1 MCRGANIDPAEFE
14 KEEFKE
20 LCIRPLVKKFARCK
34 SNSVA
39 VRRLLREYK
48 RVIEVSNLFEIDL
61 KVSKFYRYCKGR
73 RITAYKLSIQKDKP
87 QGVTGRGLFGDDED
101 SDEET
106 YYELE
111 VTGSGN
117 FSDLSDDETI
127 YDESEEGKSEAVLVP
142 KPIKKHAN
150 VKTEEESSVESQEDS
165 STGNQDSVVEGA
177 TRDDR
182 ALHLGSRVFDIIEE
196 HYEEES
202 VVRFAHIHLVFD
214 TESGTFVTS
223 EYAREVLAACG
234 NTAEGRTYY
243 F

>member
-61 KVSKFYRYCKGR
+61 KISKFYRYCKGR

-117 FSDLSDDETI
+117 LSDLSDDETI

-142 KPIKKHAN
+142 KPIKKHIN
-150 VKTEEESSVESQEDS
+150 ETIQEESSVESLEES
-165 STGNQDSVVEGA
+165 NKENQDPVEEGT

-182 ALHLGSRVFDIIEE
+182 ALELGRHVYDIIDH

-202 VVRFAHIHLVFD
+202 VVRFINISLTYD
-214 TESGTFVTS
+214 TQSGTFVPTTH
-223 EYAREVLAACG
+223 ARELHAANPG
-234 NTAEGRTYY
+234 SVQRRLYY